1 MGILKVI
8 VKDVLIAQHDA
19 DEDPVWTGATSLG
32 DLKGKPFVKVTWDQ
46 ETIETQ
52 NGKVAL
58 GLTGK
63 FETSSFAIGEGT
75 LLTALQEMRG
85 LNVSL
90 KCTPAGTLGADNPA
104 ILIKNFPLLLSGE
117 INLGG
122 ESLLKLSGEK
132 PAYDESEIF
141 DYITSEEPQAG

>member
-8 VKDVLIAQHDA
+8 VKDVLIAQHDS
-19 DEDPVWTGATSLG
+19 DEEPVWTSATSLG

-52 NGKVAL
+52 NGKKAL

-63 FETSSFAIGEGT
+63 FETSTFAIGDST
-75 LLTALQEMRG
+75 VLSSLQAMRG
-85 LNVSL
+85 ENVSL
-90 KCTPAGTLGADNPA
+90 KCVPAGTIGADNPA
-104 ILIKNFPLLLSGE
+104 ILIKNFSLLLSGE

-122 ESLLKLSGEK
+122 ESLIKLSGEK
-132 PAYDESEIF
+132 PSYDEDEIF
-141 DYITSEEPQAG
+141 DFITSAS